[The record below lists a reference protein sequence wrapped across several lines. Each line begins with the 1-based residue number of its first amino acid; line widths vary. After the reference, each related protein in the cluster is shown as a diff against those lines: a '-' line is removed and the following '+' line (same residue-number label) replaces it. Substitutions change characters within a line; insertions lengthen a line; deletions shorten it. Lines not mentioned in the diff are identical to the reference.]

1 MPKKKTVPKKK
12 ASKSLNTR
20 PKKTVTKKSTPT
32 KKVVKKVAK
41 KTGKPKPQPVA
52 KVPQRLKI
60 TKNGI
65 ESIAVTETKVP
76 RFDSKKYVRILETE
90 SSDKFKELG
99 ERVQRKELKWILYAV
114 ENNVG
119 VHYYVI
125 LNVNK

>member
-12 ASKSLNTR
+12 VKSLNAR
-20 PKKTVTKKSTPT
+20 PKKTTKKSLPTKTVTKK
-32 KKVVKKVAK
+32 VGK
-41 KTGKPKPQPVA
+41 KTGKPKPQPVG

-65 ESIAVTETKVP
+65 ESIAVTETKAP

-125 LNVNK
+125 LNINK